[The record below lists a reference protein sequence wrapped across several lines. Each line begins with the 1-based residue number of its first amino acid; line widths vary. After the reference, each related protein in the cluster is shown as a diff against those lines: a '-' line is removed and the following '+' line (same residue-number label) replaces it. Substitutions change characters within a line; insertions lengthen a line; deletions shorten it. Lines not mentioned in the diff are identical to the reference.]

1 MYAPP
6 PSGPP
11 GPMMDMRARL
21 RPMGIGDIL
30 DETFRLYR
38 ENFTRL
44 VATVAV
50 IEVPLQII
58 LLLLTVGFVGS
69 VQSFLGFKGPTF
81 GQAITASQT
90 ADLAHAFLTFLA
102 LFLIFG
108 IVGLVAFTIMAAA
121 LAVVISNRYL
131 NRMVTV
137 GQAYSTVTQR
147 IGPVLLALLW
157 IVVRAIL
164 LIVAVSILAGI
175 LSAVHLGL
183 VSIILGITA
192 MLLAIY
198 CGIAWSLFPQAIV
211 LESGGGIASSKRSR
225 QLITG
230 YWWKAFAVILVTA
243 LLVFIVG
250 QIPTA
255 ILGSIVGATTSS
267 PSVRTVING
276 VISLIVGVLVQPIP
290 IAAMTLLFYDL
301 KIRKEAF
308 DLETMAQQAGAP
320 TPTVPF

>member
-1 MYAPP
+1 
-6 PSGPP
+6 
-11 GPMMDMRARL
+11 MMEMRARL

-50 IEVPLQII
+50 IEVPFQII

-69 VQSFLGFKGPTF
+69 ALRWVP
-81 GQAITASQT
+81 QA
-90 ADLAHAFLTFLA
+90 ADLAHAFLTFFV

-108 IVGLVAFTIMAAA
+108 IVTLVAFTIMSAA

-131 NRMVTV
+131 NRTVTV
-137 GQAYSTVTQR
+137 GQAYSAVTRR

-157 IVVRAIL
+157 IFVRVIL
-164 LIVAVSILAGI
+164 LIVAYAILAGI
-175 LSAVHLGL
+175 LSAVHLGM
-183 VSIILGITA
+183 VSNIVGIAA

-211 LESGGGIASSKRSR
+211 LDSVGGIASSKRSR
-225 QLITG
+225 ELITG
-230 YWWKAFAVILVTA
+230 YWWKTFAVVLVTA
-243 LLVFIVG
+243 LLVLIVG

-255 ILGSIVGATTSS
+255 IIGRIVGAATGSL
-267 PSVRTVING
+267 SVRTIING
-276 VISLIVGVLVQPIP
+276 IIGLIVGVLVRPIQVS
-290 IAAMTLLFYDL
+290 ALTLLFYDL

-308 DLETMAQQAGAP
+308 DLEAMAQQAGAP
-320 TPTVPF
+320 APTVPY